1 MLELT
6 VVETLCSATK
16 RHGGRSV
23 KRGKHLGPEWHDP
36 VILRVAEILIRLVSE
51 TLRWFRLAVRSNRSI
66 NAENLFVR
74 RQLALYIERDIKPR
88 RIDLVRRIGLTL
100 LSRFFNWRDALLE
113 VHTETMFRWHRAG
126 WKLFWRLKSR
136 AGRPQIPAIRH
147 GYRQRLKSG

>member
-51 TLRWFRLAVRSNRSI
+51 TLRWFRLAVRSNLWVA
-66 NAENLFVR
+66 N
-74 RQLALYIERDIKPR
+74 
-88 RIDLVRRIGLTL
+88 
-100 LSRFFNWRDALLE
+100 
-113 VHTETMFRWHRAG
+113 
-126 WKLFWRLKSR
+126 
-136 AGRPQIPAIRH
+136 
-147 GYRQRLKSG
+147 